1 MKKLISCLLVVMML
15 FSVASAFA
23 YAESLEF
30 VEEDNALR
38 EFLKDI
44 DLKTEDIVLQSQ
56 EGDKESDLLIHVDGN
71 TLHLVSRSNGVEDS
85 HIQLTP
91 TGIYLG
97 SADAATLLRYAT
109 VTTVM
114 QEITKAVDTM
124 MEQAAQSIPQE
135 QLPSQ
140 KEIKEAIAQMAI
152 LSSAVAAKEQADAA
166 TLTSA
171 AMAFADKFKPEYI
184 LDVKED
190 GGNVEI
196 SLRSEAFA
204 TALAEAMDELMLNP
218 ALAKL
223 VDQEA
228 AVNGGTTFA
237 ELQKDWLA
245 NREAYLE
252 AARSI
257 ESTDMISENGHWVS
271 HFQIGEEASA
281 VKILICDMDA
291 WINAESGKAEATVAM
306 GFKNE
311 DPFMVYELVTNPS
324 YYWER
329 LSSGDSKSEVYYEIE
344 DNRISSGKVI
354 TVLDGKEEL
363 RASFGPN
370 YMSMKGPKGGIST
383 SVRETW
389 TGKTR
394 YELVAETAEGA
405 EATITLDFYKE
416 YNGLVCELYS
426 DASDQSAMYRI
437 TRIDKVD
444 VDDLSASKNI
454 TEITVDKIYAELEN
468 ILKLVAPEQM
478 AAANASK

>member
-1 MKKLISCLLVVMML
+1 
-15 FSVASAFA
+15 
-23 YAESLEF
+23 
-30 VEEDNALR
+30 
-38 EFLKDI
+38 
-44 DLKTEDIVLQSQ
+44 
-56 EGDKESDLLIHVDGN
+56 
-71 TLHLVSRSNGVEDS
+71 
-85 HIQLTP
+85 
-91 TGIYLG
+91 
-97 SADAATLLRYAT
+97 
-109 VTTVM
+109 
-114 QEITKAVDTM
+114 
-124 MEQAAQSIPQE
+124 
-135 QLPSQ
+135 
-140 KEIKEAIAQMAI
+140 
-152 LSSAVAAKEQADAA
+152 
-166 TLTSA
+166 
-171 AMAFADKFKPEYI
+171 
-184 LDVKED
+184 
-190 GGNVEI
+190 
-196 SLRSEAFA
+196 
-204 TALAEAMDELMLNP
+204 
-218 ALAKL
+218 
-223 VDQEA
+223 
-228 AVNGGTTFA
+228 
-237 ELQKDWLA
+237 
-245 NREAYLE
+245 
-252 AARSI
+252 
-257 ESTDMISENGHWVS
+257 MISENGHWVS

-291 WINAESGKAEATVAM
+291 WINAESGKAEAIVTM

>member
-218 ALAKL
+218 P
-223 VDQEA
+223 E
-228 AVNGGTTFA
+228 
-237 ELQKDWLA
+237 
-245 NREAYLE
+245 RI
-252 AARSI
+252 R
-257 ESTDMISENGHWVS
+257 
-271 HFQIGEEASA
+271 
-281 VKILICDMDA
+281 ILM
-291 WINAESGKAEATVAM
+291 
-306 GFKNE
+306 
-311 DPFMVYELVTNPS
+311 P
-324 YYWER
+324 
-329 LSSGDSKSEVYYEIE
+329 
-344 DNRISSGKVI
+344 
-354 TVLDGKEEL
+354 
-363 RASFGPN
+363 
-370 YMSMKGPKGGIST
+370 
-383 SVRETW
+383 
-389 TGKTR
+389 
-394 YELVAETAEGA
+394 
-405 EATITLDFYKE
+405 
-416 YNGLVCELYS
+416 
-426 DASDQSAMYRI
+426 
-437 TRIDKVD
+437 
-444 VDDLSASKNI
+444 
-454 TEITVDKIYAELEN
+454 
-468 ILKLVAPEQM
+468 
-478 AAANASK
+478 